1 MPVGHGYFEAQ
12 AGWATGAGAYGR
24 LEAGWRPLQPLGL
37 FGFGQVDARGRMAG
51 VGARVTF

>member
-1 MPVGHGYFEAQ
+1 VGHGYFEAQ